1 MPACRSRGVRGARGT
16 ARAND
21 RSGADESFREDKSS
35 AIESLAGRLG
45 LAVRDREALAA
56 AVDRPFQP
64 AGRAASVDPQ
74 AFFGANLARLRAAA
88 EVAS

>member
-1 MPACRSRGVRGARGT
+1 
-16 ARAND
+16 
-21 RSGADESFREDKSS
+21 
-35 AIESLAGRLG
+35 
-45 LAVRDREALAA
+45 VRDREALAA